1 MRPARELVAQVPLS
15 SPTHIYDL
23 GCGPGNSTALLA
35 EAYPNAEVIGVDNS
49 EEMLS
54 EARRVLPSR
63 AFLFGDLARWLPEK
77 DADLLFSNAT
87 LHWIPDHAVHTAR
100 IAKAYP
106 AGRNG
111 KVLLRLPRLFI
122 VAIR

>member
-1 MRPARELVAQVPLS
+1 MTSWSRRHYLKFADERMRPARELVAQVPLS

-35 EAYPNAEVIGVDNS
+35 EAYP
-49 EEMLS
+49 
-54 EARRVLPSR
+54 
-63 AFLFGDLARWLPEK
+63 
-77 DADLLFSNAT
+77 
-87 LHWIPDHAVHTAR
+87 
-100 IAKAYP
+100 